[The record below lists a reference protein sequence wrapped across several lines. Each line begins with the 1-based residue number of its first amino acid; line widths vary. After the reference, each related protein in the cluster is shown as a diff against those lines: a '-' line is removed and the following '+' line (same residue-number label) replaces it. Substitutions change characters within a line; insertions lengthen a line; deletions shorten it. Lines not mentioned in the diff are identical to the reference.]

1 MNKIKLL
8 IIVMLVILLG
18 CKQEPTKNRY
28 KLDPIQFSDIKIAEI
43 KKKLSDTLAVQLN
56 AKQIKT
62 FVKLIN
68 TSGHAKL
75 LKAGPKFWLEVQLK
89 NDSIRSFKIID
100 GYFGYYDTYYE
111 LKDKDYFKRIYENSP
126 KSRRL
131 IKNVIQ

>member
-1 MNKIKLL
+1 MNKIKPL
-8 IIVMLVILLG
+8 IIVLLVILLG
-18 CKQEPTKNRY
+18 CKQEAAKNRC
-28 KLDPIQFSDIKIAEI
+28 KLDSIQFSDIKIAEI

-68 TSGHAKL
+68 TSGYGKL

-89 NDSIRSFKIID
+89 NDSIKSFKIID
-100 GYFGYYDTYYE
+100 GYFGYYDAYYE
-111 LKDKDYFKRIYENSP
+111 IKDKDYFKRIYENSP

-131 IKNVIQ
+131 IKKVF